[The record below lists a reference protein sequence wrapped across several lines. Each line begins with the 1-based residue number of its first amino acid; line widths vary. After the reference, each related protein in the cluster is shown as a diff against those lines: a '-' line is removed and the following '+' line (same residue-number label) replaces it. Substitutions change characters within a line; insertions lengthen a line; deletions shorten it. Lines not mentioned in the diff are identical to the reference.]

1 MMDKLAKRLGY
12 ENWVICRSHLSK
24 GNLYTVVALNSLK
37 EIAVAEHK
45 REMEENQELLNNPKF
60 LRTLADAL
68 ENKNIERGTLKE
80 LKAQLEESS
89 E

>member
-45 REMEENQELLNNPKF
+45 QEMEEFVNSITNF
-60 LRTLADAL
+60 
-68 ENKNIERGTLKE
+68 ENASETFFEDCKRFKARLCRKKE
-80 LKAQLEESS
+80 GVSD
-89 E
+89 